1 MNARRMMPPPIR
13 VSTIASPSL
22 VTLSIPIRPFARR
35 MRPSS
40 IHIPIVALPSIATT
54 YLADCLATEGMRPP
68 PIRITSVTSSSIV
81 TCFSLAQ
88 SRLEGEFCRDVPEGI
103 LVVQLLADQHVT
115 VAHSAAQFG
124 VCVGHCP
131 SLCCFGDGL
140 SLSRPQ
146 PSVC

>member
-1 MNARRMMPPPIR
+1 MPPPIR

-22 VTLSIPIRPFARR
+22 VTLSIPI
-35 MRPSS
+35 
-40 IHIPIVALPSIATT
+40 
-54 YLADCLATEGMRPP
+54 
-68 PIRITSVTSSSIV
+68 
-81 TCFSLAQ
+81 FSLAQ

-103 LVVQLLADQHVT
+103 LVVQLLADQHAI

-124 VCVGHCP
+124 ACDGHRPC
-131 SLCCFGDGL
+131 LCCFGDGF